1 MTDFTNE
8 MEDFTRVKLTR
19 VKLTRDNI
27 SVLTRDVTNNSY
39 KECLGLWKNA
49 RHLAPP
55 TRRTLLTNLMLL
67 WRHSRYLFGN
77 APGPD
82 PRGPAP
88 SDNHYYCCNSMTW
101 VI

>member
-8 MEDFTRVKLTR
+8 EITLDGLHGLTGDET
-19 VKLTRDNI
+19 KNA
-27 SVLTRDVTNNSY
+27 Y
-39 KECLGLWKNA
+39 KEYLGLWKNA
-49 RHLAPP
+49 RHLAPSE
-55 TRRTLLTNLMLL
+55 RRTLLTNLMLL

-88 SDNHYYCCNSMTW
+88 SDEHCYCSNSMTW
-101 VI
+101 VEWL